1 MTWLRA
7 LQEQLELPEIRLG
20 PSQAGGILEGF
31 RAAAEHGVPR
41 PLREPFRAVLATVQA
56 RLSQA
61 LLQVDLTDQSWQTLR
76 ELKAAVDRVVA
87 AQAFARR
94 LEELRTQRGL
104 TPAEL
109 ARRSGVSLPSLR
121 RLEAG
126 GYAPPR
132 LETLHRLAAALGVT
146 EAELAG
152 TRPARPEP
160 ALEQGI
166 EKARLLDRLVV
177 ALTDLTLPELLV
189 TDELLE
195 VIYRLRHSHVIVLS
209 AEDGEQV
216 QALQALAER
225 LRQDPASLAAL
236 RLRLLRWLIQAS
248 EEDLRA
254 LQGWVARRQPEAK
267 GPEA

>member
-1 MTWLRA
+1 ML
-7 LQEQLELPEIRLG
+7 
-20 PSQAGGILEGF
+20 
-31 RAAAEHGVPR
+31 AA
-41 PLREPFRAVLATVQA
+41 VQA

-94 LEELRTQRGL
+94 LQELRTQRGL
-104 TPAEL
+104 TLGEL

-132 LETLHRLAAALGVT
+132 LETLHRLAEALGVT
-146 EAELAG
+146 EAELG
-152 TRPARPEP
+152 STRPARPEP
-160 ALEQGI
+160 ALEQAV
-166 EKARLLDRLVV
+166 EKAMLLDRLVGTF
-177 ALTDLTLPELLV
+177 ADLTLPELLLA
-189 TDELLE
+189 DEL
-195 VIYRLRHSHVIVLS
+195 VDAVRRLRHRHLS
-209 AEDGEQV
+209 LLAVEDGEQH

-225 LRQDPASLAAL
+225 LRQDPNSLAAL
-236 RLRLLRWLIQAS
+236 RLRLLRWLIQAG

-254 LQGWVARRQPEAK
+254 LQGWMARRQREAK